1 MQSNSLSQHISHT
14 TRNTDKSKSLLDL
27 ALTNCKFICQAGT
40 LDHYISDHQPIYLI
54 HRKSKDKRKS
64 VKFEGRS
71 YRSFDENVFGA
82 PLKELRIFFMKL
94 RVLREPESVK
104 FEGRSYRS
112 FDENVFGALYFY
124 FYFSNTKCIYF
135 VSYLLGIYI
144 FTFTCTF
151 ISITKGQQLLMLVC
165 NQYVN
170 RAGSSIHFYYGGP

>member
-112 FDENVFGALYFY
+112 FDENVFGAPLKELSENF
-124 FYFSNTKCIYF
+124 FFEIKGPEGAWGKILSNICTVLDEMCPVLTFHVKNYRPDWMTKELIEQIKDR
-135 VSYLLGIYI
+135 S
-144 FTFTCTF
+144 
-151 ISITKGQQLLMLVC
+151 
-165 NQYVN
+165 
-170 RAGSSIHFYYGGP
+170 